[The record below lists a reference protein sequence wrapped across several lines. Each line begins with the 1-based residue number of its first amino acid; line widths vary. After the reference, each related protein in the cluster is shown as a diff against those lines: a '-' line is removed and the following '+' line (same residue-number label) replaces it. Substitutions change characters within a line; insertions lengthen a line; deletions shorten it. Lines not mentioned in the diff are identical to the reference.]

1 LDAASLIL
9 FKNGQA
15 IQETAYFESA
25 DAVRQLPEQVELT
38 SLPESEDFI
47 FGYNN
52 AHSGLSALA
61 DPVPAGDRLV
71 VAAEAV
77 TLCTFDPSATGT
89 LAERNARLLGADRIP
104 RLTLQTNTRYHLPR
118 VEYSDFLKRGHQFRN
133 LHERARE
140 RETHCLSRAVL
151 PFG

>member
-38 SLPESEDFI
+38 SLPESEEFI

-52 AHSGLSALA
+52 AHWGYQHWLTQCL
-61 DPVPAGDRLV
+61 PAIDSSLRRKRSRYVRLI
-71 VAAEAV
+71 
-77 TLCTFDPSATGT
+77 LSATGT
-89 LAERNARLLGADRIP
+89 LAERNARFVGR
-104 RLTLQTNTRYHLPR
+104 
-118 VEYSDFLKRGHQFRN
+118 
-133 LHERARE
+133 
-140 RETHCLSRAVL
+140 
-151 PFG
+151 